1 MAWFTIIGPSSSSIS
16 WWLFSILSPLPGMV
30 LYVTIL
36 TSYWLSSDSCT
47 VQERLTIRRPRRRV
61 SVEFRPRS
69 PREPTWILFYRITSI
84 ILSRFIIDLR
94 QNVEE
99 HSSSVSNHGTLEFA
113 QKVEDGLGGTVRSIW
128 GSGTH
133 EDWNDDEGVPLPEY
147 SIASSGERV
156 VIEDVD
162 YRR

>member
-1 MAWFTIIGPSSSSIS
+1 M
-16 WWLFSILSPLPGMV
+16 L
-30 LYVTIL
+30 LY
-36 TSYWLSSDSCT
+36 S
-47 VQERLTIRRPRRRV
+47 
-61 SVEFRPRS
+61 
-69 PREPTWILFYRITSI
+69 ITSI

-133 EDWNDDEGVPLPEY
+133 EDWEGDEGLPLSEY

-156 VIEDVD
+156 VLEDVD
-162 YRR
+162 YGR